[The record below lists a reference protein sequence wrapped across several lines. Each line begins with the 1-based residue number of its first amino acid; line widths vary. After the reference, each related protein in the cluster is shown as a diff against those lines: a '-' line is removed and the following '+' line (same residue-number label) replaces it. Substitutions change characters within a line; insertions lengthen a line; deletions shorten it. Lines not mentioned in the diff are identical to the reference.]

1 MKEQIKKY
9 IDSQSSSFYN
19 DMLKKCMGKGHK
31 TPKYLFNPRITK
43 EWKEGAVN
51 TMRTVL

>member
-1 MKEQIKKY
+1 MDRTY

-31 TPKYLFNPRITK
+31 TPKYLFNQRRGNFGCWYQSLVPK
-43 EWKEGAVN
+43 
-51 TMRTVL
+51 

>member
-1 MKEQIKKY
+1 MDRTY

-43 EWKEGAVN
+43 EWKEGE
-51 TMRTVL
+51 LWL